1 MHARRLVLCRQD
13 HCTHVHTNILS
24 LPPCPR
30 PSLSLSLTH
39 THTVCVS
46 LCLCLCLSTPPS
58 PTLSSN
64 THTQAQK
71 HRPLRAD
78 VVGPKPSE
86 YTSCVGPLVSL
97 GRTCIVLSIVVE
109 MQQTAARQ
117 SPRCTHLRACVVSCV
132 RSSRCTHLIACDV
145 IHECAR
151 S

>member
-30 PSLSLSLTH
+30 PSLTHTHTH

-46 LCLCLCLSTPPS
+46 LCRCLCLSTPPS